1 MKKHTRV
8 PEVSIRRDM
17 RFTIDQNWEDTVLPA
32 IAEAKERGVLV
43 TPLTVFDDWGI
54 VGWYLHGW
62 VPPPGRVLYSA
73 KNLET
78 VTPCPK
84 TEEKPFINDYS
95 I

>member
-1 MKKHTRV
+1 MAKIRV

-17 RFTIDQNWEDTVLPA
+17 RFTLKENWDDCVVPA

-43 TPLTVFDDWGI
+43 TPLTVFDNGMI
-54 VGWYLHGW
+54 IGWLLHGW

-73 KNLET
+73 KPPE
-78 VTPCPK
+78 PPK
-84 TEEKPFINDYS
+84 PPEEKPYINDYS